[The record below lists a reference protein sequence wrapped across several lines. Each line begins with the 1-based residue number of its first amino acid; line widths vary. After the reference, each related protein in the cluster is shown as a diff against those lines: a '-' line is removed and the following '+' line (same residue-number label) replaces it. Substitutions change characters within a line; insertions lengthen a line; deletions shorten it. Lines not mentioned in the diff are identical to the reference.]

1 MVRRNPHW
9 LALSIAWHTGLG
21 YYGYML
27 TEDISGLPISDV
39 LESLGNGLANS
50 NELVLQAPPGAG
62 KTTVVPLA
70 LLERGWL
77 AGQTILMLEPRRMAA
92 RAAATRMA
100 QLLGERVGET
110 VGYRI
115 RLDTCVSD
123 QTRIEV
129 ITEGI
134 LTRRLQSD
142 PGLEGV
148 GLVIFDE
155 FHERSL
161 DSDLCLALSLQG
173 REMFREGPPLKL
185 LVMSATLDGEAVAGL
200 LGGATVVTSSGR
212 QHPVESHFGGTHKLQ
227 NPLAPVVAKAVQQA
241 LREQQGNVLVFLP
254 GQKEISAVA
263 RDLAQRL
270 PQGGEADVVVAPLY
284 GGLSLERQQQAI
296 EMPPPGKRK
305 VVLSTNVAE
314 TSLTIE
320 GIGAVVD
327 SGLVREARFDPVTGM
342 TRLST
347 RRISLASAEQRQGR
361 AGRLGPGH
369 CYRTWS
375 AEQHG
380 RLVRQSSPEIL
391 QADLAPLA
399 LQLLAWGVSDPTE
412 LAWLD
417 QPPGAAWQQGLSVL
431 EQCGAVFCNQSG
443 VFQLTPHGVRLAQMP
458 LHPRLAHMLM
468 VACDIH
474 ATETGC
480 LIAAVLSER
489 NPVTGGGADVA
500 FTIGVLMGEHR
511 CPSSLQGWFK
521 RTWQQARRYARI
533 ATDIHKPR
541 KFALQVAQEDVLGV
555 LLASAYPDR
564 VARRRDS
571 GDSYQLANGRS
582 ATLTSEDGLA
592 REEWLA
598 VADTGGQADSAVD
611 RIFSASRLNADCFN
625 EVLSPLVREEELV
638 EWDNREERFLAQ
650 RRRMV
655 GNIQLASEP
664 LADVSPEARGKAL
677 MGLIRRRGLDIL
689 PWKAP
694 IEQWR
699 ARVNLLNRVCP
710 EDGWPDFTDE
720 ALLLTLETWLLPYLD
735 PIKRLEDFRL
745 LDLKTILQAQ
755 LPWPLPL
762 ELERLAPE
770 RIGVPSGSSITLD
783 YRQDP
788 PVLAVKLQEMFGCE
802 ETPTVADGRV
812 PLLVHLLSPAGR
824 SLQVTQDLAGFW
836 RSSYQEVKK
845 EMKGRYPKHP
855 WPDDPLQAVA
865 TRHTKRRMA

>member
-1 MVRRNPHW
+1 M
-9 LALSIAWHTGLG
+9 LKQELS
-21 YYGYML
+21 
-27 TEDISGLPISDV
+27 DLPIAEVIDPLRSA
-39 LESLGNGLANS
+39 LAS
-50 NELVLQAPPGAG
+50 ADELVLQAPPGAG

-70 LLERGWL
+70 LLDQAWL
-77 AGQTILMLEPRRMAA
+77 KGQTILMLEPRRMAA
-92 RAAATRMA
+92 RAAAARMA
-100 QLLGERVGET
+100 QLLDERVGET

-115 RLDTCVSD
+115 RLDSCVSAR
-123 QTRIEV
+123 TRIEV

-185 LVMSATLDGEAVAGL
+185 LVMSATLDGEAVAKL
-200 LGGATVVTSSGR
+200 LGEADVLTSRGR
-212 QHPVESHFGGTHKLQ
+212 QYPVESLFSGPHRLQ
-227 NPLAPVVAKAVQQA
+227 DPLAPAVVKAVQRA
-241 LREQQGNVLVFLP
+241 LEEQHGNVLVFLP
-254 GQKEISAVA
+254 GQREISAVG
-263 RDLAQRL
+263 RELAQLLER
-270 PQGGEADVVVAPLY
+270 GGDTGIVIAPLY

-296 EMPPPGKRK
+296 EMPPPGSRK

-320 GIGAVVD
+320 GVGAVVD
-327 SGLVREARFDPVTGM
+327 SGLAREARYDPATGM
-342 TRLST
+342 TRLAT

-361 AGRLGPGH
+361 AGRLGPGR
-369 CYRTWS
+369 CYRIWS

-399 LQLLAWGVSDPTE
+399 LQLLAWGVSDPGE
-412 LAWLD
+412 LNWLD

-480 LIAAVLSER
+480 LLAAVLSER
-489 NPVTGGGADVA
+489 NPVSGGGADIA

-533 ATDIHKPR
+533 ATDVHKPR
-541 KFALQVAQEDVLGV
+541 NFALQVAQGDVLGV

-564 VARRRDS
+564 VARRRDN
-571 GDSYQLANGRS
+571 GDNYLLASGRS
-582 ATLTSEDGLA
+582 ASLPRDEGLG

-598 VADTGGQADSAVD
+598 VADIGGQDGSSVD
-611 RIFSASRLNADCFN
+611 RIFSASTLNPDCFN
-625 EVLSPLVREEELV
+625 EVLSTLVREEELV

-664 LADVSPEARGKAL
+664 LSNVSPEARGKAL
-677 MGLIRRRGLDIL
+677 LGVIRRRGLDIL
-689 PWKAP
+689 PWNPA

-699 ARVNLLNRVCP
+699 ARVNLLHGVFA
-710 EDGWPDFTDE
+710 DDDWPDFSDQ
-720 ALLLTLETWLLPYLD
+720 ALLRSLEQWLLPYLND
-735 PIKRLEDFRL
+735 VKRLEDFRS
-745 LDLKTILQAQ
+745 LDLKTILLSQ

-762 ELERLAPE
+762 DLERLAPE
-770 RIGVPSGSSITLD
+770 RIGVPSGSGIAVD

-802 ETPTVADGRV
+802 QTPAVAEGRV

-824 SLQVTQDLAGFW
+824 PLQVTQDLAGFW
-836 RSSYQEVKK
+836 RTSYQEVKK

-855 WPDDPLQAVA
+855 WPDDPLQAIA
-865 TRHTKRRMA
+865 TRHTKRRMS